1 MSFADRRRTRECR
14 GRWWRRPWD
23 IVKGAMSRNLSTK
36 NWPAKLLTGWKYLL
50 SFRKSD
56 WELNDYPVIVRQQ
69 DDAGAAFGDGVRFTR
84 PAYVARVV
92 NWNLDGFGG
101 TRAEALA
108 DLRERFKKACARRS
122 TRPRPGTDVPIEFA
136 SQERIAARQALADEF
151 VRDVLGV
158 ENAWL
163 SDESSLW
170 HFTLAGSLDE
180 FYAKIMLVYGVD
192 VRDVPDGNIAG
203 ILERI
208 DAAKQ
213 AKS

>member
-1 MSFADRRRTRECR
+1 
-14 GRWWRRPWD
+14 
-23 IVKGAMSRNLSTK
+23 MSRNLSTK
-36 NWPAKLLTGWKYLL
+36 NWSARLLARWKYLL

-56 WELNDYPVIVRQQ
+56 WDLDDYPIVVRKQEDDGPAPFPALNDPVQ
-69 DDAGAAFGDGVRFTR
+69 FTM

-108 DLRERFKKACARRS
+108 DLRERFTKACARRS
-122 TRPRPGTDVPIEFA
+122 SKPRPGTDVPLEFA

-158 ENAWL
+158 EDAWL

-170 HFTLAGSLDE
+170 HFTLGGSLDE
-180 FYAKIMLVYGVD
+180 YYAKILLFYGVD
-192 VRDVPDGNIAG
+192 VRDVPDGNIAA
-203 ILERI
+203 ILDRI
-208 DAAKQ
+208 AAVDRRTKTQ
-213 AKS
+213 P

>member
-1 MSFADRRRTRECR
+1 
-14 GRWWRRPWD
+14 
-23 IVKGAMSRNLSTK
+23 MSRNLSTK
-36 NWPAKLLTGWKYLL
+36 NWSAKLLAGWKYLL

-56 WELNDYPVIVRQQ
+56 WELEDYPVIVRKQ
-69 DDAGAAFGDGVRFTR
+69 DDAGATLGDDVRFTR

-92 NWNLDGFGG
+92 NWNLDSFGS

-136 SQERIAARQALADEF
+136 SQGRIAARQALADEF

-158 ENAWL
+158 EGVWL
-163 SDESSLW
+163 SDESALW

-180 FYAKIMLVYGVD
+180 YYAKIMLLYGVD
-192 VRDVPDGNIAG
+192 VRDMPDGNIAT
-203 ILERI
+203 ILDRI
-208 DAAKQ
+208 SAAKQ
-213 AKS
+213 QKG